1 MHMTN
6 RLLRAPKAALVAMAV
21 AVSPFVAPIL
31 LGGAAARA
39 PSSKATPAAAATTT
53 PAATMTGP
61 ITGPGNPFPA
71 FSQNSL
77 TGQQADA
84 PPGTGL
90 ADYGYE
96 VKEYF
101 VSGTAAGKPYT
112 TRILVRTPKD
122 PKRFSGVVV
131 SESIHASGIAWM
143 FFDTRVYMM
152 NAGHA
157 HVEIAAQKAPLENS
171 VVKYNPERYK
181 TLSIVEPA
189 QINEILAQVGVL
201 IKSKTGPFAT
211 MPVRKSLLMGTS
223 NTSAVLR
230 AYLPT
235 HMTARMPDGGP
246 IFDGFYATSTGGATP
261 IQKVDVPLVHLAT
274 LTEVNADAA
283 NGDRYRRPDGDEP
296 GNQYRLYEVA
306 GMPHN
311 ESRDNPTYMPN
322 PCEKPISQVPVGALM
337 AMGLHHLVD
346 WVNKGVV
353 PPHADRV
360 MVDGDTS
367 NDGSLFALDANGN
380 VKGGVRNVYVDV
392 PIAKYGV
399 PNVAQPKPGS
409 RADFYCNIAGWQE
422 LYPADTLKS
431 LYKDPKTY
439 QKKVDDRLKQLVR
452 AGWYLPEY
460 VKEAEADAAKVR
472 F

>member
-1 MHMTN
+1 MKLLN
-6 RLLRAPKAALVAMAV
+6 RVPRRSMVVAFVLACTGALFPMLV
-21 AVSPFVAPIL
+21 
-31 LGGAAARA
+31 GGAAQQAA
-39 PSSKATPAAAATTT
+39 PPKTPQLPTV
-53 PAATMTGP
+53 TGP
-61 ITGPGNPFPA
+61 ITGPGEMFPA
-71 FSQNSL
+71 FSQNSM
-77 TGQQADA
+77 TGEQAVA
-84 PPGTGL
+84 PKGTGL
-90 ADYGYE
+90 ADFGYE
-96 VKEYF
+96 TKEYF
-101 VSGTAAGKPYT
+101 VSGNAAGKPYT

-122 PKRFSGVVV
+122 LKKFSGVVV
-131 SESIHASGIAWM
+131 SESMHASGIAWM

-152 NAGHA
+152 SSGHA

-171 VVKYNPERYK
+171 VIKSNGERYK
-181 TLSIVEPA
+181 SLSIADPG
-189 QINEILAQVGVL
+189 QINEIIAQVGAL
-201 IKSKTGPFAT
+201 IKSKSGPFAAL
-211 MPVRKSLLMGTS
+211 PVRKSILMGTS

-235 HMTARMPDGGP
+235 HMATRMADGSP
-246 IFDGFYATSTGGATP
+246 IFDGFYATSTGGMNQ

-283 NGDRYRRPDGDEP
+283 NGNRYRRPDGDEP

-337 AMGLHHLVD
+337 SMGLHHLVD
-346 WVNKGVV
+346 WVNKGTV
-353 PPHADRV
+353 PPHAEKV
-360 MVDGDTS
+360 VVDGDTS

-380 VKGGVRNVYVDV
+380 VKGGVRSTYVDV

-409 RADFYCNIAGWQE
+409 RVDFYCNIAGWQE
-422 LYPADTLKS
+422 PYAADKLKT
-431 LYKDPKTY
+431 LYKDPKSY

-452 AGWYLPEY
+452 EGWYLSEY
-460 VKEAEADAAKVR
+460 VKEAQSDAAKVT

>member
-1 MHMTN
+1 MKTPY
-6 RLLRAPKAALVAMAV
+6 RLPRKTALVA
-21 AVSPFVAPIL
+21 FVLAIGPL
-31 LGGAAARA
+31 LGGGAAQQV
-39 PSSKATPAAAATTT
+39 PAAKQA
-53 PAATMTGP
+53 PLPMVTGP
-61 ITGPGNPFPA
+61 ITGPGAMFPA
-71 FSQNSL
+71 FSQNSMS
-77 TGQQADA
+77 GQQAVA
-84 PPGTGL
+84 PKGTDL
-90 ADYGYE
+90 SDFGYE
-96 VKEYF
+96 TNEYF
-101 VSGTAAGKPYT
+101 VSGTAAGKPYA
-112 TRILVRTPKD
+112 TRILVRRPKD
-122 PKRFSGVVV
+122 LNKFSGVVV

-152 NAGHA
+152 NSGHA
-157 HVEIAAQKAPLENS
+157 HVEIDAQKAPLDNS
-171 VVKYNPERYK
+171 VIKSNPERYK
-181 TLSIVEPA
+181 SLGIPDAA
-189 QINEILAQVGVL
+189 QINEIIAQVGAL
-201 IKSKTGPFAT
+201 IKSKTGPFAAL
-211 MPVRKSLLMGTS
+211 PVRKSILMGTS

-235 HMTARMPDGGP
+235 HMTTRMPDGSP
-246 IFDGFYATSTGGATP
+246 IFDGFYATSTGGANQ

-283 NGDRYRRPDGDEP
+283 NGNRYRRPDGDEP

-322 PCEKPISQVPVGALM
+322 PCDKPISQLPVGALM
-337 AMGLHHLVD
+337 SMGLHHLVD
-346 WVNKGVV
+346 WVNKGTV
-353 PPHADRV
+353 PPHGEKV
-360 MVDGDTS
+360 VVDGDTA

-422 LYPADTLKS
+422 LYPADKLKS
-431 LYKDPKTY
+431 LYKDPKAY
-439 QKKVDDRLKQLVR
+439 QKKVDERVRQLVR
-452 AGWYLPEY
+452 EGWYLPEY
-460 VKEAEADAAKVR
+460 VNEARSDAAKVM

>member
-1 MHMTN
+1 M
-6 RLLRAPKAALVAMAV
+6 
-21 AVSPFVAPIL
+21 
-31 LGGAAARA
+31 
-39 PSSKATPAAAATTT
+39 
-53 PAATMTGP
+53 
-61 ITGPGNPFPA
+61 FPA
-71 FSQNSL
+71 FSQNSM
-77 TGQQADA
+77 TGEQALA
-84 PPGTGL
+84 PKGTNL
-90 ADYGYE
+90 SDFGYDTT
-96 VKEYF
+96 EYF

-112 TRILVRTPKD
+112 TRILLRAPKD
-122 PKRFSGVVV
+122 SKKFSGVVV

-152 NAGHA
+152 NSGHA
-157 HVEIAAQKAPLENS
+157 HVEIDAQKAPLENS
-171 VVKYNPERYK
+171 VIKSNPERYK
-181 TLSIVEPA
+181 ALSIPDAA
-189 QINEILAQVGVL
+189 QINEIIAQVGAL
-201 IKSKTGPFAT
+201 IKSKTGPFAAL
-211 MPVRKSLLMGTS
+211 PVRKSVLMGTS

-235 HMTARMPDGGP
+235 HMNTRMADGGP
-246 IFDGFYATSTGGATP
+246 IFDGFYATSTGGANQ

-283 NGDRYRRPDGDEP
+283 NGNRYRRPDGDEP

-322 PCEKPISQVPVGALM
+322 PCEKPISQLPVGALM
-337 AMGLHHLVD
+337 SMGLRHLVD
-346 WVNKGVV
+346 WVNKGTL
-353 PPHADRV
+353 PPHGEKV
-360 MVDGDTS
+360 VFDGDTT

-422 LYPADTLKS
+422 AYSPDKLKS
-431 LYKDPKTY
+431 LYKDSKSY
-439 QKKVDDRLKQLVR
+439 QKKVDDRLKELVR
-452 AGWYLPEY
+452 EGWYLPEY
-460 VKEAEADAAKVR
+460 TAEARSDAAKVT

>member
-1 MHMTN
+1 MKTPY
-6 RLLRAPKAALVAMAV
+6 RLPRKTVLVAVVLAM
-21 AVSPFVAPIL
+21 SPL
-31 LGGAAARA
+31 LAGGAAQQA
-39 PSSKATPAAAATTT
+39 PAAKQA
-53 PAATMTGP
+53 PLPMVTGP
-61 ITGPGNPFPA
+61 IIGPGAMFPA
-71 FSQNSL
+71 FSQNSM
-77 TGQQADA
+77 TGQQAVA
-84 PPGTGL
+84 PKGTDL
-90 ADYGYE
+90 SDYGYE
-96 VKEYF
+96 TNEYF
-101 VSGTAAGKPYT
+101 VSGTAAGKPYA
-112 TRILVRTPKD
+112 TRILVRHPKD
-122 PKRFSGVVV
+122 LKKFSGVVV

-152 NAGHA
+152 NSGHA
-157 HVEIAAQKAPLENS
+157 HVEIDAQKAPLDNS
-171 VVKYNPERYK
+171 VIKSNPERYK
-181 TLSIVEPA
+181 SLGIPDAA
-189 QINEILAQVGVL
+189 QINEIIAQVGTL

-211 MPVRKSLLMGTS
+211 LPVRKSILMGTS

-235 HMTARMPDGGP
+235 HMTTRMADGSP
-246 IFDGFYATSTGGATP
+246 IFDGFYATSTGGANQ

-283 NGDRYRRPDGDEP
+283 NGNRYRRPDGDEP

-322 PCEKPISQVPVGALM
+322 PCDKPISQLPVGALM
-337 AMGLHHLVD
+337 SMGLHHLVD
-346 WVNKGVV
+346 WVNKGTV
-353 PPHADRV
+353 PPHSEKV
-360 MVDGDTS
+360 VVDGDTS

-399 PNVAQPKPGS
+399 PNVAPPKPGS

-422 LYPADTLKS
+422 LYPADKLKA

-439 QKKVDDRLKQLVR
+439 QKKVDERVKQLVR
-452 AGWYLPEY
+452 EGWYLPEY
-460 VKEAEADAAKVR
+460 VNEAKSDAAKVM

>member
-1 MHMTN
+1 MQPMN
-6 RLLRAPKAALVAMAV
+6 RLPRKTAVVAFVLAMGPLLAGSAAPQ
-21 AVSPFVAPIL
+21 AP
-31 LGGAAARA
+31 A
-39 PSSKATPAAAATTT
+39 PRQAPLPKV
-53 PAATMTGP
+53 TGP
-61 ITGPGNPFPA
+61 ITGPGALFPA
-71 FSQNSL
+71 FSQNSM
-77 TGQQADA
+77 TGEQAAA
-84 PPGTGL
+84 PKGTDL
-90 ADYGYE
+90 SDFGYE
-96 VKEYF
+96 TKEYF

-112 TRILVRTPKD
+112 TRILVRAPKD
-122 PKRFSGVVV
+122 VKKFSGVVV

-152 NAGHA
+152 SSGHA
-157 HVEIAAQKAPLENS
+157 HVEIDAQKAPLENS
-171 VVKYNPERYK
+171 VVKYNPERYAS
-181 TLSIVEPA
+181 LSIPDAA

-211 MPVRKSLLMGTS
+211 LPVRKSILMGTS

-235 HMTARMPDGGP
+235 HMTMRMPDGGP
-246 IFDGFYATSTGGATP
+246 IFDGFYATSTGGANQ

-337 AMGLHHLVD
+337 SMGLHHLVD
-346 WVNKGVV
+346 WVNKGTV
-353 PPHADRV
+353 PPHGEKV
-360 MVDGDTS
+360 VVDGDTA
-367 NDGSLFALDANGN
+367 NDGSVFALDANGN

-392 PIAKYGV
+392 PIARYGV

-409 RADFYCNIAGWQE
+409 RVDFYCNIAGWQE
-422 LYPADTLKS
+422 PFPADKLRS

-439 QKKVDDRLKQLVR
+439 QRKVDERVKQLVR
-452 AGWYLPEY
+452 QGWYLPEY
-460 VKEAEADAAKVR
+460 VKEVQTDAARVM

>member
-1 MHMTN
+1 MQPMN
-6 RLLRAPKAALVAMAV
+6 RLPRKTAVVAFVLAMGPLLAGSAAPQ
-21 AVSPFVAPIL
+21 AP
-31 LGGAAARA
+31 A
-39 PSSKATPAAAATTT
+39 PRQAPLPKV
-53 PAATMTGP
+53 TGP
-61 ITGPGNPFPA
+61 ITGPGALFPA
-71 FSQNSL
+71 FSQNSM
-77 TGQQADA
+77 TGEQAAA
-84 PPGTGL
+84 PKGTDL
-90 ADYGYE
+90 SDFGYE
-96 VKEYF
+96 TKEYF

-112 TRILVRTPKD
+112 TRILVRAPKD
-122 PKRFSGVVV
+122 VKKFSGVVV

-152 NAGHA
+152 SSGHA
-157 HVEIAAQKAPLENS
+157 HVEIDAQKAPLENS
-171 VVKYNPERYK
+171 VVKYNPERYAS
-181 TLSIVEPA
+181 LSIPDAA

-201 IKSKTGPFAT
+201 IKSKTGPFAALG
-211 MPVRKSLLMGTS
+211 VRKSVLMGTS

-235 HMTARMPDGGP
+235 HMTMRMPDGGP
-246 IFDGFYATSTGGATP
+246 IFDGFYATSTGGANQ

-337 AMGLHHLVD
+337 SMGLHHLVD
-346 WVNKGVV
+346 WVNKGTV
-353 PPHADRV
+353 PPHGEKV
-360 MVDGDTS
+360 VVDGDTA
-367 NDGSLFALDANGN
+367 NDGSVFALDANGN

-392 PIAKYGV
+392 PIARYGV

-409 RADFYCNIAGWQE
+409 RVDFYCNIAGWQE
-422 LYPADTLKS
+422 PFPADKLRS

-439 QKKVDDRLKQLVR
+439 QRKVDERVKQLVR
-452 AGWYLPEY
+452 QGWYLPEY
-460 VKEAEADAAKVR
+460 VKEVQTDAARVM

>member
-1 MHMTN
+1 M
-6 RLLRAPKAALVAMAV
+6 
-21 AVSPFVAPIL
+21 
-31 LGGAAARA
+31 
-39 PSSKATPAAAATTT
+39 
-53 PAATMTGP
+53 
-61 ITGPGNPFPA
+61 
-71 FSQNSL
+71 
-77 TGQQADA
+77 TGQQAVA
-84 PPGTGL
+84 PKGTDL
-90 ADYGYE
+90 SDFGYE
-96 VKEYF
+96 TNEYF
-101 VSGTAAGKPYT
+101 VSGTAAGKPYA
-112 TRILVRTPKD
+112 TRILVRHPKD
-122 PKRFSGVVV
+122 LKKFSGVVV

-152 NAGHA
+152 NSGHA
-157 HVEIAAQKAPLENS
+157 HVEIDAQKAPLENS
-171 VVKYNPERYK
+171 VIKSNPERYK
-181 TLSIVEPA
+181 SLAIPDPA
-189 QINEILAQVGVL
+189 QINEIIAQVGTL
-201 IKSKTGPFAT
+201 IKSRTGPFAAL
-211 MPVRKSLLMGTS
+211 PVRKSILMGTS

-235 HMTARMPDGGP
+235 HMSTRMPDGSP
-246 IFDGFYATSTGGATP
+246 IFDGFYATSTGGANQ

-283 NGDRYRRPDGDEP
+283 NGNRYRRPDGDEP

-322 PCEKPISQVPVGALM
+322 PCEKPISQLPVGALM
-337 AMGLHHLVD
+337 SMGLHHLVE
-346 WVNKGVV
+346 WVNKGTV
-353 PPHADRV
+353 PPHGEKV
-360 MVDGDTS
+360 IVDGDTS

-392 PIAKYGV
+392 PVAKYGV

-422 LYPADTLKS
+422 PYPADKLKS

-439 QKKVDDRLKQLVR
+439 QKKVDERVKQLVR
-452 AGWYLPEY
+452 EGWYLPEY
-460 VKEAEADAAKVR
+460 VNEAKSDAAMVM